1 MSATLTER
9 LYEVKAGDKVVL
21 REGFVH
27 CNRIVV
33 EVKRVTDKRI
43 IVSTKYNNGE
53 IIFRKDGGREIGGSK
68 YTPRQILPAT
78 DELLAEVEF
87 EHKRKVLED
96 FRFSIPREKKQ
107 LIENVYDFLKSKD
120 LIK

>member
-21 REGFVH
+21 REGFAH
-27 CNRIVV
+27 CSRTVV
-33 EVKRVTDKRI
+33 EVKRVTDKQ
-43 IVSTKYNNGE
+43 IVVANKYGDGE
-53 IIFRKDGGREIGGSK
+53 IRFKKNGGREIGGSQ

-87 EHKRKVLED
+87 EHKRKALED
-96 FRFSIPREKKQ
+96 FRFRIPKEKKE
-107 LIENVYDFLKSKD
+107 LIERVYEFLKSKN
-120 LIK
+120 LL

>member
-27 CNRIVV
+27 CSRVVV
-33 EVKRVTDKRI
+33 EVKRVTDKQ
-43 IVSTKYNNGE
+43 IVVDNKYGDGE
-53 IIFRKDGGREIGGSK
+53 IKFRKDGGREIGGSQ

-87 EHKRKVLED
+87 EHKAKVLED
-96 FRFSIPREKKQ
+96 FRFRIPRGNKQ

>member
-21 REGFVH
+21 REGYVH
-27 CNRIVV
+27 ASRTVV
-33 EVKRVTDKRI
+33 VVKRVTDKRI
-43 IVSTKYNNGE
+43 IVATKYNDGE
-53 IIFRKDGGREIGGSK
+53 MIFRKDGGREVGGNQ

-87 EHKRKVLED
+87 EHKRKALED
-96 FRFSIPREKKQ
+96 FRFRIPKEKKE
-107 LIENVYDFLKSKD
+107 LIERAYEFLKSKN
-120 LIK
+120 LL